1 MIEINS
7 SDNAKLINLETRFS
21 PEWGCYMADIHYRLE
36 NDKEIKELYLK
47 DVHLPF
53 PMKALPVLE
62 CKTNYLCLPNYSI
75 IVSDDLEIG
84 DISMERIKK
93 EKEYTMQELEDILG
107 CKVKIVKE
115 K

>member
-1 MIEINS
+1 MIEIS
-7 SDNAKLINLETRFS
+7 SNDNAKLINLETRFS

-53 PMKALPVLE
+53 PMNSLPDLE
-62 CKTNYLCLPNYSI
+62 CNPCYFRLPDFLI
-75 IVSDDLEIG
+75 TVSDKLEVG